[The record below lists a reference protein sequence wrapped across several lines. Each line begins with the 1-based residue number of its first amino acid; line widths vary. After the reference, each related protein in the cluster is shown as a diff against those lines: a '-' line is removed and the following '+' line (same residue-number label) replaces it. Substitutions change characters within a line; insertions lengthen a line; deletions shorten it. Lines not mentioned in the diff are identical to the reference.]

1 MCGAALPGICSI
13 GSVKPGV
20 RSTKLWVSSLELFRI
35 QEGEDGSDHGTSE
48 AGATD
53 GRDFAL

>member
-1 MCGAALPGICSI
+1 MCGAALPGICSV

-20 RSTKLWVSSLELFRI
+20 RSTKLWVASLELFRI
-35 QEGEDGSDHGTSE
+35 QEGEDGGDHGASE

-53 GRDFAL
+53 GCDFAL